1 MVDAFTHQPVLV
13 AECVSSLRLRED
25 ALIVDA
31 TVGGGGHAAAILA
44 RTGPHG
50 RLLGL
55 DQDANAVA
63 AAGERLARFGDRVQL
78 FQHSFRHLETLLEE
92 QGIEAVDGVLLD
104 LGVSS
109 HQLDTTERGFRF
121 AAESAD
127 TTPLDMRMDQRSEVT
142 AADLLRD
149 ASEEELRHWFR
160 AYADLR
166 GASRLARRIVSERR
180 RAPLRSSA
188 DLLAVIE
195 SSRVGGGR
203 RHHPATRVFQALRI
217 ALNDELGALEDGLEA
232 AIGSLRAGGRVVVL
246 AYHSAE
252 DRIVK
257 RRFRDEERGCT
268 CPPEFPVCA
277 CGRSVRLRLL
287 MRRPV
292 RPEPDEVARNPRA
305 RSARLRAAERLAE
318 AA

>member
-13 AECVSSLRLRED
+13 AECISLLRLRED
-25 ALIVDA
+25 TLIVDA
-31 TVGGGGHAAAILA
+31 TVGGGGHAAAILE

-50 RLLGL
+50 RLIGL
-55 DQDANAVA
+55 DQDADAIA
-63 AAGERLARFGDRVQL
+63 AARKRLAHFGDRVQL
-78 FQHSFRHLETLLEE
+78 FQQSFRRLATLLEE
-92 QGIEAVDGVLLD
+92 QRIETVDGVLLD

-109 HQLDTTERGFRF
+109 HQLDSPERGFRF

-127 TTPLDMRMDQRSEVT
+127 ATPLDMRMDQRSEIT

-149 ASEEELRHWFR
+149 ASEDELRHWFR

-166 GASRLARRIVSERR
+166 GASRLARRIVAERR
-180 RAPLRSSA
+180 RAPLQSSA

-203 RHHPATRVFQALRI
+203 RHHPATRIFQALRI
-217 ALNDELGALEDGLEA
+217 ALNDELGALDDGLEA
-232 AIGSLRAGGRVVVL
+232 AIGSLCAGGRVVVL

-268 CPPEFPVCA
+268 CPPEVPLCV
-277 CGRSVRLRLL
+277 CGRSPRLRALT
-287 MRRPV
+287 RRPL
-292 RPEPDEVARNPRA
+292 RPEADEVARNPRS
-305 RSARLRAAERLAE
+305 RSACLRAAERLAE